1 MSNSVELKPCPFCGG
16 VCLTETHVAY
26 HVHHNKGCLIGSF
39 TEIRKSDREKIVK
52 WNTRATDPLLK
63 EMAEALEKLLRVH
76 DRIIDH
82 GEDALST
89 MVGISGR
96 AEAREVLQKYH
107 NQHGE

>member
-63 EMAEALEKLLRVH
+63 EMVEALE
-76 DRIIDH
+76 
-82 GEDALST
+82 A
-89 MVGISGR
+89 MVTYAMEERKGLKI
-96 AEAREVLQKYH
+96 ADEALQKYH
-107 NQHGE
+107 NQHG